1 MLPKRD
7 FDQVWKDLASLIKTL
22 PLEEQRRFQV
32 NIGFFAHDM
41 RQALGIIYSAE
52 GLIRRKKSLP
62 AEDVELLEMIRGA
75 SKRAMGLLT
84 DFAQP
89 FDGQITLPLG
99 PSSKDPE
106 K

>member
-22 PLEEQRRFQV
+22 PPEEQRRYQV
-32 NIGFFAHDM
+32 NMGFFAHDM

-52 GLIRRKKSLP
+52 GLLRRRKSLP
-62 AEDVELLEMIRGA
+62 AEDIELLEMILNA

-89 FDGQITLPLG
+89 FDGQITLPLV
-99 PSSKDPE
+99 PSSDDSDK
-106 K
+106 